1 MDVAGR
7 MALQKADGS
16 LVALAA
22 IVPNSEQSSSP
33 SWIQTGLRKD
43 CMRTHLVRVSS
54 HVDILLRSIPCFASK
69 RNKEVKDRARPFL
82 FLSPK
87 NKKTAIQQHNNGIQ
101 ACKGHGGLASTTYDH
116 SWCCESKG
124 SGLYAACVTPILRAA
139 TSNLGIHFLF
149 LKKK

>member
-87 NKKTAIQQHNNGIQ
+87 NKKNSYTTAQQWDPSVQ
-101 ACKGHGGLASTTYDH
+101 RTWRACFDDLRPLLVLRGQGQRIVCSLCYTNSAS
-116 SWCCESKG
+116 
-124 SGLYAACVTPILRAA
+124 
-139 TSNLGIHFLF
+139 SN
-149 LKKK
+149 K